1 MCELFGYIGTK
12 KRRLTGDLEEFFS
25 HSKDHPDGWGIAKFD
40 DEELDIEKEPLPAFK
55 SKRLRNVLDNEIE
68 SSIMLAHIRLAT
80 IGYDEYENSHPFW
93 GFDDSGRMWTLI
105 HNGTIFEGDVLS
117 PFLYCQKGSTDSER
131 LFLYLLK
138 KINEAIDKKG
148 EPLDPAERFDVINDI
163 VRELSPSNKLNLIIY
178 DGEQMYV
185 HSNCRNTLFMR
196 EDEDGITFS
205 TNPLSKG
212 MWKLHPFTMLAAYK
226 DGKRVMI
233 GESHDNEYIP
243 DEKSIRALYLA
254 YAGL

>member
-12 KRRLTGDLEEFFS
+12 KKKLTGDLEEFFS
-25 HSKDHPDGWGIAKFD
+25 HSKDNPDGWGIARFD
-40 DEELDIEKEPLPAFK
+40 DEELDIEKEPLAAFK
-55 SKRLRNVLDNEIE
+55 SKRLKSVLDEDVT
-68 SSIMLAHIRLAT
+68 SQTMLAHIRLAT

-93 GFDDSGRMWTLI
+93 GFDASGRMWTLI

-117 PFLYCQKGSTDSER
+117 PFLYCQRGSTDSER
-131 LFLYLLK
+131 LFMYIIKRINDRTNAK
-138 KINEAIDKKG
+138 KS
-148 EPLDPAERFDVINDI
+148 PLNPTERFDVINEI
-163 VRELSPSNKLNLIIY
+163 VKELSPNNKLNLIIY

-196 EDEDGITFS
+196 EDDEGITFS

-212 MWKLHPFTMLAAYK
+212 MWKLHPFTMVAAYK

>member
-12 KRRLTGDLEEFFS
+12 KKKLTGDLEEFFS
-25 HSKDHPDGWGIAKFD
+25 HSKDNPDGWGIARFD
-40 DEELDIEKEPLPAFK
+40 DEELDIEKEPLAAFK
-55 SKRLRNVLDNEIE
+55 SKRLRSVLDEDVT
-68 SSIMLAHIRLAT
+68 SQTMLAHIRLAT

-93 GFDDSGRMWTLI
+93 GFDASGRTWTLI

-117 PFLYCQKGSTDSER
+117 PFLYCQRGSTDSER
-131 LFLYLLK
+131 LFMYIIK
-138 KINEAIDKKG
+138 RINDRTNDKKS
-148 EPLDPAERFDVINDI
+148 PLNPTERFDVINEI
-163 VRELSPSNKLNLIIY
+163 VKELSPNNKLNLIIY

-196 EDEDGITFS
+196 EDDEGITFS

-212 MWKLHPFTMLAAYK
+212 MWKLHPFTMVAAYK